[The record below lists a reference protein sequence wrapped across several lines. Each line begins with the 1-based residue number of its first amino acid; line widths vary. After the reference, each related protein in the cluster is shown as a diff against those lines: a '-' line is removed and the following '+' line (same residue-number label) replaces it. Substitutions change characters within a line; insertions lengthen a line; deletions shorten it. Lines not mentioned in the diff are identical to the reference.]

1 MVNYFVYILECN
13 DGTLYTGIATDV
25 RKRLRKHN
33 GELVGGA
40 KYTASRR
47 PVRLLVQSIPL
58 KNRSQALKLE
68 YAVKKQRA
76 DKKIEFLLS

>member
-47 PVRLLVQSIPL
+47 PVRLLAQSIPL